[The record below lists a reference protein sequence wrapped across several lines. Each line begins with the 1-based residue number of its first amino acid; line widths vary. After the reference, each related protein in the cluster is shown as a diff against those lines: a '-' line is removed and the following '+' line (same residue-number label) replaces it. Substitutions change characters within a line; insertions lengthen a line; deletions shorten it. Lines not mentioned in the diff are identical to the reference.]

1 MKAGQRLLLA
11 LLGCALVGCFL
22 AASVFG
28 QTPPAAPPES
38 PVQAAR
44 KAVLDARAAL
54 AKVQDQV
61 AQIRLRVLKT
71 FESRDDFAAAKKAVD
86 DAQAEYEAALKPV
99 MAALYANP
107 DYQQLVAKRKA
118 AQAVLDASHTQHTSP
133 GDSDISSA
141 QQDDAISQAA
151 GEVLT
156 DGFAINKMETDA
168 KENDLKL
175 ATAQEKLNDAKQQMA
190 ALQTQVDAALQND
203 PEYQQV
209 QPTLAAAQQQ
219 VTSAVAAFIQ
229 AQKAARPA
237 PTANRSSNAGRS
249 GE

>member
-1 MKAGQRLLLA
+1 MKAGRRLLLA
-11 LLGCALVGCFL
+11 LGGCLL

-38 PVQAAR
+38 PVQQAR
-44 KAVLDARAAL
+44 KAVLDARASL

-61 AQIRLRVLKT
+61 TQIRLRVLKT
-71 FESRDDFAAAKKAVD
+71 FQSRDDFVAAKKAVD
-86 DAQAEYEAALKPV
+86 DAQAEYDAALKPV
-99 MAALYANP
+99 MTALYANP

-118 AQAVLDASHTQHTSP
+118 AQAVLDASHTQHTTP
-133 GDSDISSA
+133 GESETSA
-141 QQDDAISQAA
+141 SQQDDAISQAA

-168 KENDLKL
+168 KENDLNL
-175 ATAQEKLNDAKQQMA
+175 ATAKETLNDARQQMA

-209 QPTLAAAQQQ
+209 QPQLAAAQQQ
-219 VTSAVAAFIQ
+219 VTAAVAAFVQ
-229 AQKAARPA
+229 AQKSARPA
-237 PTANRSSNAGRS
+237 PTANRASNTGRS
-249 GE
+249 GY